1 MAEALAPQATA
12 PVPPRGL
19 LARAV
24 GVLVAPR
31 RTYAAVAAHPHVVGA
46 LVLSLAV
53 MITGTL
59 VFLSTEVGQQA
70 VIDQQAQQAESFG
83 RPMNDAQY
91 QQLERL
97 APYLAYI
104 GAGFQVFAVVL
115 GSLVMAGLSWLVF
128 NALLGGDAKFKQVYA
143 VVAHSGFVLA
153 SASFFVLPLDYVR
166 ESLTSPTSLTVFLP
180 FLEENTFLH
189 RLLGTID
196 LFYIWWIVNLAIG
209 LGVLYRRRTGSIA
222 TTLLLIYVVL
232 ATIGAAVRTA
242 LAGV

>member
-115 GSLVMAGLSWLVF
+115 GSLVMAGLSWVG
-128 NALLGGDAKFKQVYA
+128 LLPPFCGVAPLHQGDGVI
-143 VVAHSGFVLA
+143 AH
-153 SASFFVLPLDYVR
+153 YM
-166 ESLTSPTSLTVFLP
+166 
-180 FLEENTFLH
+180 
-189 RLLGTID
+189 
-196 LFYIWWIVNLAIG
+196 
-209 LGVLYRRRTGSIA
+209 
-222 TTLLLIYVVL
+222 
-232 ATIGAAVRTA
+232 
-242 LAGV
+242 